1 MLHFQCWPNSLSA
14 ETNQPGIGHLPAKLL
29 VFHLIFYYMSRF
41 SKQCCNFKLTVLNF
55 TLHLNVQLLNFTI
68 CCLKRIL
75 SAHAYVSL
83 SIV

>member
-29 VFHLIFYYMSRF
+29 VFHLIFYYMSR
-41 SKQCCNFKLTVLNF
+41 NFKLTVLNF